1 VLERLQLFSTGHGS
15 PLRPHLAC
23 EISAGGV
30 IAARQSSAGDSA
42 LTAFAALKPGVVT
55 PGLKPPSFGSH
66 EAVVSALKSALDQV
80 AARDRQLTLVV
91 PDASVRVLL
100 LDFDSL
106 PTRAQDA
113 LPIVRFRLR
122 KLVPFEVED
131 AAISFQVMSR
141 LVNDVRVL
149 VTIMPAAVRA
159 EYESAVREAG
169 YEPGVVLPST
179 LAAVAALATEDA
191 SLVVNLNGHTVTTA
205 IIRANELLLH
215 RTIDLPSDPANHPED
230 FQQTV
235 SVAIAY
241 FEDTLK
247 STPTALLFVGP
258 GGARDLGRFVGDYS
272 IPIRD
277 LVETPGTG
285 LAGSIPQGLFAPVAG
300 ALAS

>member
-1 VLERLQLFSTGHGS
+1 VLERFQLFSASHGS

-23 EISAGGV
+23 EISALGV
-30 IAARQSSAGDSA
+30 IAARQSGTVESAM
-42 LTAFAALKPGVVT
+42 TAFAALRPGDVT
-55 PGLKPPSFGSH
+55 PGLKPPSFGDPA
-66 EAVVSALKSALDQV
+66 AVVKALKSALDQV
-80 AARDRQLTLVV
+80 SGRDRQITLVV

-100 LDFDSL
+100 LDFDTL
-106 PTRAQDA
+106 PSRAQEA

-141 LVNDVRVL
+141 LVDDVRVL
-149 VTIMPAAVRA
+149 VTIMPAAVRT
-159 EYESAVREAG
+159 EYETAVREAG

-179 LAAVAALATEDA
+179 LAAVAALHTEDA
-191 SLVVNLNGHTVTTA
+191 SLVVNMNGHTVTTA
-205 IIRANELLLH
+205 ITRANELLLH
-215 RTIDLPSDPANHPED
+215 RTIDLPSDPANHPAD

-247 STPTALLFVGP
+247 STPPALLFVGP
-258 GGARDLGRFVGDYS
+258 GGAHNLGRFVGDYS

-277 LVETPGTG
+277 LVETPATG
-285 LAGSIPQGLFAPVAG
+285 LASTIPQGLFAPVAG

>member
-1 VLERLQLFSTGHGS
+1 MLARFSLFSSGHGS

-30 IAARQSSAGDSA
+30 IAARQSGSGETA
-42 LTAFAALKPGVVT
+42 LTAFAALRPGDVT
-55 PGLKPPSFGSH
+55 PGLKPPNFGDSQ
-66 EAVVSALKSALDQV
+66 AVVSALKSALDQV

-91 PDASVRVLL
+91 PDAAVRVLL

-106 PTRAQDA
+106 PARQQDA

-131 AAISFQVMSR
+131 AAVSFQVMSR
-141 LVNDVRVL
+141 LTDEVRVL
-149 VTIMPAAVRA
+149 VTIMPGAVRS
-159 EYESAVREAG
+159 EYESVIREAG
-169 YEPGVVLPST
+169 YETGVLLPST
-179 LAAVAALATEDA
+179 LAAVAALESEDA

-205 IIRANELLLH
+205 ITRANELLLH
-215 RTIDLPSDPANHPED
+215 RTIDLPSDPATHPED

-247 STPTALLFVGP
+247 SSPESMFFVGP
-258 GGARDLGRFVGDYS
+258 GGARDISDLIGEARV
-272 IPIRD
+272 PVRD
-277 LVETPGTG
+277 LVPTPTTG
-285 LAGSIPQGLFAPVAG
+285 IASTIPQGLFAPVAG